1 MKKLDFLA
9 KVKEEVAKLKS
20 VLTAEETAKLDYLKF
35 KPFNSDL
42 CLLGQLTDNA
52 YSDRAKEILPKDV
65 RAAFSIPQIYG
76 FFGAPDDFRIGF
88 DDIKFRELNE
98 NEEFNITA
106 LELFLMLDSNSEDV
120 FKYLKG
126 EIEAFEPNFN
136 EVAVEA

>member
-20 VLTAEETAKLDYLKF
+20 VLTAEETAKLDYSKL
-35 KPFNSDL
+35 KPFTSDL

-120 FKYLKG
+120 FKFLKG
-126 EIEAFEPNFN
+126 EIEAFEPIFN